1 MAWKR
6 VPPKIDPVARSVLDP
21 YSHWALGPGLQ
32 DFLLPSVREQSVP
45 VLLRRKTE
53 PWDEKAWALWRDA
66 AGDAD
71 MPERPPRSA
80 EPFDVRLLSL
90 SKTRRLVEDR
100 TFRHLFE
107 GLERFTL
114 GPPLPSSSAAS
125 RDARKARPLQSPSP
139 GVTPNTVVVGIID
152 DGIPF
157 AHERFRKPDGTTRI
171 EYVWVQHGTASNVP
185 IGFDN
190 GFEIDKGEIDN
201 LLATCRQGDFIDEDE
216 IYRRAGV
223 ADFTREGRKSLA
235 WRASHGAHVMDLAC
249 GWDPDEA
256 PDWRIVCVQLP
267 TATTADSSGA
277 SLAPYAVKALEY
289 IRDRAQAI
297 AGRGRSLPVVVNFSY
312 GLLAGPHD
320 GTHEIELA
328 YDQILRDH
336 NTTPGN
342 KPMRV
347 VIPSGN
353 SHLARAHATVAFQA
367 AGDQATLPLRV
378 LPDDLTPSFVEI
390 WLPPATAAGNRVELT
405 VATPQ
410 GDVSPPLEE
419 GDTYILQYDVG
430 GKVLCEARY
439 HLSSAPTGRGMFLI
453 SLQPTTRLESENSP
467 VPSDPVAPAGLWN
480 LSLKNLWLSSH
491 EPVEA
496 WVQRDDAP
504 VGYPRRGRQSY
515 FDVPSYEIYGHDG
528 DLLEEDDPACPVK
541 REGSINAI
549 ATGRNTIVIGGLLR
563 RELRPPAYS
572 AGGPVTTPVGAALPH
587 RCGPD
592 ALTVSDDSIVR
603 AGVLAAGTHS
613 GSVVAMNGT
622 SVAAPLI
629 TRWIAG
635 ELAAG
640 RRGNRRAVWK
650 LAYGYE
656 LLPFPLPRP
665 SPERGGAGRAPL
677 PPVRPARIER

>member
-6 VPPKIDPVARSVLDP
+6 VQPKIDPISRSVVDP
-21 YSHWALGPGLQ
+21 YTYWALGPGLQ
-32 DFLLPSVREQSVP
+32 DFRLPSVEEQSVP
-45 VLLRRKTE
+45 VLLRRKT
-53 PWDEKAWALWRDA
+53 PQWDEEAWALWRSA
-66 AGDAD
+66 AESPD
-71 MPERPPRSA
+71 MPEHPSRDA
-80 EPFDVRLLSL
+80 EPFDIRFLPLT
-90 SKTRRLVEDR
+90 KTRRLIEDR
-100 TFRHLFE
+100 RFRRLFE
-107 GLERFTL
+107 SLERFTL
-114 GPPLPSSSAAS
+114 GPPLPSSSVAPPDG
-125 RDARKARPLQSPSP
+125 REARTLQSPSP
-139 GVTPNTVVVGIID
+139 GVTAGTVVIGIID

-157 AHERFRKPDGTTRI
+157 AHERFRKADGTTRV
-171 EYVWVQHGTASNVP
+171 ESVWVQHGPAGNVP

-190 GFEIDKGEIDN
+190 GFELAKAEIDN

-223 ADFTREGRKSLA
+223 ADFTLEGRKSLA

-249 GWDPDEA
+249 GWDPGEA

-289 IRDRAQAI
+289 IRNRAQAI
-297 AGRGRSLPVVVNFSY
+297 AGPGQSLPVVVNFSY

-328 YDQILRDH
+328 FDKILREH
-336 NTTPGN
+336 NTTYGN
-342 KPMRV
+342 KPMQV

-353 SHLARAHATVAFQA
+353 SHLARAHATVSFQA
-367 AGDQATLPLRV
+367 AGDQAALPLRV

-390 WLPPATAAGNRVELT
+390 WLPPAAAAGNRVELT
-405 VATPQ
+405 IATPQ

-419 GDTYILQYDVG
+419 NDSYTLQYDVD

-439 HLSSAPTGRGMFLI
+439 HFSPAPTTRGMFLI
-453 SLQPTTRLESENSP
+453 SLQPTMRIESENSP
-467 VPSDPVAPAGLWN
+467 VPTDPIAPAGLWN
-480 LSLKNLWLSSH
+480 LRLKNLGLSPQ
-491 EPVEA
+491 EAIEA

-504 VGYPRRGRQSY
+504 FGYPRRGRQAY
-515 FDVPSYEIYGHDG
+515 FDVPSYEIYDHDG
-528 DLLEEDDPACPVK
+528 RPLEEDDPACAVK
-541 REGSINAI
+541 RSGSINAI
-549 ATGRNTIVIGGLLR
+549 ATGKDTIVIGGLLR
-563 RELRPPAYS
+563 RELRAPAYS
-572 AGGPVTTPVGAALPH
+572 AGGPITTPAGAASPH

-592 ALTVSDDSIVR
+592 ALTVSDDSIVQS
-603 AGVLAAGTHS
+603 GTLAAGTRS
-613 GSVVAMNGT
+613 GSVIAMNGT

-650 LAYGYE
+650 LASDKE
-656 LLPFPLPRP
+656 VPLPP
-665 SPERGGAGRAPL
+665 PTKPTPERGGAGRAPL
-677 PPVRPARIER
+677 PPVRPVRIKR

>member
-1 MAWKR
+1 MGWKR
-6 VPPKIDPVARSVLDP
+6 VQPKIDPASRSVIDP

-32 DFLLPSVREQSVP
+32 DFLLPSVEEQRIP

-53 PWDEKAWALWRDA
+53 PWDEKAWAIWRDA
-66 AGDAD
+66 AGDPD
-71 MPERPPRSA
+71 MSERPPSDA
-80 EPFDVRLLSL
+80 EPFDVRFLSV
-90 SKTRRLVEDR
+90 SKTRRLIEDGSSIR
-100 TFRHLFE
+100 FFE

-114 GPPLPSSSAAS
+114 GPPLPSSSVAPH
-125 RDARKARPLQSPSP
+125 RDRMARPLQSQSS

-157 AHERFRKPDGTTRI
+157 AHERFRKPDGTTRV
-171 EYVWVQHGTASNVP
+171 EHVWVQHGTASNVP
-185 IGFDN
+185 IDFDN
-190 GFEIDKGEIDN
+190 GFEIPKADIDY
-201 LLATCRQGDFIDEDE
+201 LLAACRQGDFIDEDE

-223 ADFTREGRKSLA
+223 ADFTLDGRKSLA

-249 GWDPDEA
+249 GWDPNEA
-256 PDWRIVCVQLP
+256 PDWRIICVQLP
-267 TATTADSSGA
+267 TETTADSSGA

-289 IRDRAQAI
+289 IRDRAQTI
-297 AGRGRSLPVVVNFSY
+297 AGPGQSLPVVVNFSY

-320 GTHEIELA
+320 GTHEIEL
-328 YDQILRDH
+328 DFDKILRDH
-336 NTTPGN
+336 NTIIGN

-390 WLPPATAAGNRVELT
+390 WLPPAAVADNRVELT
-405 VATPQ
+405 IATPQ

-419 GDTYILQYDVG
+419 NDSFILQYDID
-430 GKVLCEARY
+430 GKVICEARY
-439 HLSSAPTGRGMFLI
+439 HFSPAPTARGMFLI
-453 SLQPTTRLESENSP
+453 SLQPTMRIESENSP
-467 VPSDPVAPAGLWN
+467 VPTDPVAPAGLWN
-480 LSLKNLWLSSH
+480 LSFTNLGLSSY
-491 EPVEA
+491 EAVEA

-504 VGYPRRGRQSY
+504 VGYRRRGRQSY
-515 FDVPSYEIYGHDG
+515 FDVPSYMIYGDDG
-528 DLLEEDDPACPVK
+528 DPLEEDDPGCPVK
-541 REGSINAI
+541 RAGSINAI
-549 ATGRNTIVIGGLLR
+549 ATGKDTIVIGGLMR
-563 RELRPPAYS
+563 RELRPPSYS
-572 AGGPVTTPVGAALPH
+572 AGGPITMPVGAASLH

-592 ALTVSDDSIVR
+592 ALTVSDDSIVQL
-603 AGVLAAGTHS
+603 GTLAAGTRS
-613 GSVVAMNGT
+613 GSVIAMNGT

-650 LAYGYE
+650 LAYDNE
-656 LLPFPLPRP
+656 LLPLPAPKP
-665 SPERGGAGRAPL
+665 SPERGGAGRTPL
-677 PPVRPARIER
+677 PRVRPSKIDR